1 MLGTSNFADID
12 AATLRGFAIT
22 AIASPQFAYRV
33 CLADELGLL
42 PLLLFGWTEEATAR
56 ASEILAT
63 LPIELPDDLE
73 IQIRQAWTSA
83 RHALCSVVPS
93 DETNTV
99 PAP

>member
-1 MLGTSNFADID
+1 MAVDID
-12 AATLRGFAIT
+12 AAVLRGFAIM
-22 AIASPQFAYRV
+22 AIASPQFAYRA

-42 PLLLFGWTEEATAR
+42 SLLLSGRTEEATAR
-56 ASEILAT
+56 ASEVLAT

-73 IQIRQAWTSA
+73 IQVRQAWTSA

-93 DETNTV
+93 DDTDMD